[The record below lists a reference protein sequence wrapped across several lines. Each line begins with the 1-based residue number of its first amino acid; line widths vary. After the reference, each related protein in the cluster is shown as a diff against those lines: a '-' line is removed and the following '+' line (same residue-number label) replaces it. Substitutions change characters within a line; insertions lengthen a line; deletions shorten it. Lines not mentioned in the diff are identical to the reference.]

1 MPYGPAGRSN
11 AFHVLLLL
19 GAVLRQGKG
28 LGSFQLLGLLERL
41 RILGLFR
48 VFGCHLVP
56 LFSSSYFDY
65 NQRRHL

>member
-11 AFHVLLLL
+11 AVHVLLLPFTH
-19 GAVLRQGKG
+19 KG

-56 LFSSSYFDY
+56 LFQFT
-65 NQRRHL
+65 LF